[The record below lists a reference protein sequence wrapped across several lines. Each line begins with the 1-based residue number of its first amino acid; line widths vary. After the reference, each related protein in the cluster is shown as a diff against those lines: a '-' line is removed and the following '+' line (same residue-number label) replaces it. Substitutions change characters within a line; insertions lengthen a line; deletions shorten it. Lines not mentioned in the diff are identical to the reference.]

1 MTSARANL
9 AKSSPSQIHSSRW
22 RFTDPVAQSPIYTGT
37 SFRYSSAQ
45 RSHVQGVFR
54 QNHVTTVP
62 VRSSYYRAL
71 TAPRTLTALVLIGA
85 LLRLWAYLADT
96 ALYLDEILLSY
107 SILNLPL
114 VDLLTQALPLDQ
126 VAPLGF
132 LLVERCSVTIFGHN
146 ELALRLFPFV
156 CAIISLILF
165 RRLAE
170 RVLTGAGPT
179 VALFAFAIGFPFI
192 RYAVVVKQYELD
204 VMAAILLMLIALNL
218 HEDRTTT
225 IRLLLLGFAG
235 FVVISFSQASVLV
248 MAGLG
253 FALVVEW
260 LRSREQNSLR
270 ALLFTVPLWAVASI
284 VAVIIGVRSMTP
296 STRAFMDDFWAGG
309 FVPLPF
315 RALSALRWFWESV
328 TSIFSDV
335 TLLRYRW
342 PVIFVIVALVGVIS
356 LWRRSR
362 WIALVLLSQFIMGI
376 IAAVEQQYPL
386 RGRLALWLL
395 PAVLL
400 AVAAGAE
407 WICARANLL
416 HPIVGAI
423 FLVAILVPPVV
434 ALAEAPPPYE
444 IEHHKDLLGY
454 LQKNRRPGDVV
465 YVFPL
470 PTVGVRFYGPRF
482 GLQRSDWIAGVCDR
496 SETRAYLK
504 DLDRFRGASRFWI
517 LTGGGR
523 PMRFARSAVLQY
535 LGTIGKKTDSLSL
548 PSPTYGSVTIELYDL
563 SDPTRLSS
571 ANAETFPAPPMATDP
586 RPGCRDWVSHWPG
599 E

>member
-1 MTSARANL
+1 MRVQTL
-9 AKSSPSQIHSSRW
+9 
-22 RFTDPVAQSPIYTGT
+22 VYTRT
-37 SFRYSSAQ
+37 SFRYSPLKVHMS
-45 RSHVQGVFR
+45 RSFFEKEHATAAP
-54 QNHVTTVP
+54 VT
-62 VRSSYYRAL
+62 VRVGSSLYRAL
-71 TAPRTLTALVLIGA
+71 TAPRTLSALVLIGVI
-85 LLRLWAYLADT
+85 LRLWAYLADT
-96 ALYLDEILLSY
+96 ALYLDEILLSH

-114 VDLLTQALPLDQ
+114 VDLLTRPLPIDQ

-132 LLVERCSVTIFGHN
+132 LLVERCAVTIFGHN
-146 ELALRLFPFV
+146 EFALRLFPFV

-170 RVLTGAGPT
+170 RALTGAGPA
-179 VALFAFAIGFPFI
+179 VALFVFAIGFPFI

-204 VMAAILLMLIALNL
+204 VMAAILLMLIAFNL
-218 HEDRTTT
+218 RDRRTTT
-225 IRLLLLGFAG
+225 TRLLLLGLVGFA
-235 FVVISFSQASVLV
+235 VISFSQASVLV

-253 FALVVEW
+253 FALAVDW
-260 LRSREQNSLR
+260 LLSRDQNALR
-270 ALLFTVPLWAVASI
+270 ALLFTVPLWAAASI
-284 VAVIIGVRSMTP
+284 IAVIIGVRSMTP
-296 STRAFMDDFWAGG
+296 STRTFMDDFWAGG

-315 RALSALRWFWESV
+315 RGASAFHWFWESL
-328 TSIFSDV
+328 TSLFSDL

-342 PVIFVIVALVGVIS
+342 PVVFVVVALLGVIA

-362 WIALVLLSQFIMGI
+362 SLALFLLSQFTLAS
-376 IAAVEQQYPL
+376 IAAVAQQYPL

-395 PAVLL
+395 PTALL

-407 WICARANLL
+407 WIRAGSNFL

-423 FLVAILVPPVV
+423 FLVALLVPPVM

-444 IEHHKDLLGY
+444 IEHHRDLLGY

-482 GLQRSDWIAGVCDR
+482 GLQRSDWIASVCER
-496 SETRAYLK
+496 NETRAYIK
-504 DLDRFRGASRFWI
+504 DIDRFRGVPRLWI

-523 PMRFARSAVLQY
+523 PMRFARASVLQY
-535 LGTIGKKTDSLSL
+535 LATIGKRTDLLSL
-548 PSPTYGSVTIELYDL
+548 PSPTYGSVSIELYDL
-563 SDPTRLSS
+563 SDPARLSL
-571 ANAETFPAPPMATDP
+571 ADAETFPAPPMATDP
-586 RPGCRDWVSHWPG
+586 RPGCRDWTSHWPG